1 MLTNAGGFTLYWF
14 APDTATRS
22 NCSGSCTAYW
32 PPLTGIPAAGPDVT
46 GRLGTIT
53 RSDGATQ
60 ATYNGHPLYTYI
72 GDTRPGQANGNNLN
86 LNGGLWHE
94 VTAAGGPRSH
104 LPKIATG
111 GRLGLPLPRRSARL
125 AAHRGQQAFEV
136 LSARAARA
144 QVRPHTRVALVHR
157 STGSGQLGV
166 DVQYLHRLG
175 ASHIPRISAQEA
187 VER

>member
-60 ATYNGHPLYTYI
+60 ATYNGHPSTP
-72 GDTRPGQANGNNLN
+72 TSATPAPARP
-86 LNGGLWHE
+86 
-94 VTAAGGPRSH
+94 TA
-104 LPKIATG
+104 T
-111 GRLGLPLPRRSARL
+111 
-125 AAHRGQQAFEV
+125 
-136 LSARAARA
+136 
-144 QVRPHTRVALVHR
+144 T
-157 STGSGQLGV
+157 ST
-166 DVQYLHRLG
+166 
-175 ASHIPRISAQEA
+175 
-187 VER
+187 